1 VRCPSCKA
9 EIPEGS
15 KFCRECGAALRG
27 RCPSCGNANPASAKF
42 CLECGHKLPTSGV
55 EAATGRSATDT
66 ATPQPAGSAERRQ
79 LTVMFADLVGS
90 TAMSARLDPED
101 MREIVGAY
109 HRSCAEQITKAG
121 GFVAKYMGDG
131 VLSYFGYPQAHE
143 NDVERAVLAGLALAE
158 AVPKLMTAAGA
169 PLQIR
174 VGIAT
179 GLVVVGDLIGSG
191 EAQERGVVGDTPNLA
206 ARLQALAEPNMVVIG
221 EATRRLLGNLFELQD
236 LGPKE
241 LKGIVGP
248 VKAFA
253 VMRAGSVASRFEAMH
268 EGALTALVGREE
280 ERELLLRRWSRA
292 KSGEGQVVLLSGEAG
307 IGKSRLT
314 AALLEEF
321 TREPHERLRYFCSP
335 QHTDSALHPV
345 IAQIERAAAFER
357 QDAPNAKLDKLESI
371 LGSSVGQDTDI
382 QLLAELLSIPTDD
395 RYGSLDWSPQ
405 QKKENTLGALIRQLA
420 LLSRQRPV
428 LMIFEDVHWIDPS
441 SRELLDMIVDAVAR
455 LPVLL
460 LVTSRPEFA
469 LPWTGQAHV
478 TTLTLTRLTPREG
491 TALVERLAGRDSLP
505 EGITAEIL
513 ERSDGIP
520 LFVEELTKTV
530 LEADA
535 SEYGQAKAVSSA
547 PRPALAVPAT
557 LNASLMARLDRLGA
571 ATKQVA
577 QFAAA
582 IGREFSYELLVIVAQ
597 NDQAEV
603 ASSLA
608 RLTDAGLVFCRGTL
622 PRAVFIF
629 KHALVRDA
637 AYGTLL
643 RGPRQAL
650 HARIAEALE
659 ERRPEIVDAQ
669 PELLAYHFTEAAV
682 YDRALAY
689 WQRAG
694 ERALHSAAYQEA
706 IAHFEN
712 ALTVAEKLT
721 ESPTLRVQ
729 RLRLCIAKG
738 QALIHAM
745 GYAAPET
752 TAAFSQADDLAA
764 GVEDVTER
772 LPVYFGLFGGSWV
785 RGEVAQARENAEALV
800 KATADRPRSA
810 EASVGQRML
819 GGASWLQGDFSSAR
833 SCHEKSLAIADSVR
847 DNNIEFRFGQDP
859 GAAALI
865 NLAISLWPLGEI
877 NQAGQYAEQ
886 AIARAVES
894 KQVVTLA
901 FAHGFRTLF
910 EMMRRDIV
918 RAREQAR
925 TLLTLANKHGMPQWF
940 AIGTFADGWARWYA
954 GDRDAGE
961 KGMADGMALFG
972 DQRIRFPV
980 PVCAALFAATEAHA
994 GRLDV
999 AFASLNNT
1007 FAEVERSGAHYFT
1020 SELYRQR
1027 GELLMYEPGLSGQAE
1042 EAFKRAIEIAR
1053 SQNARLL
1060 ELRAASSL
1068 ARLWRD
1074 QGKHGKARD
1083 LLAPVYGWF
1092 TEGFETLDLKE
1103 ARMLLDELD
1112 A

>member
-1 VRCPSCKA
+1 
-9 EIPEGS
+9 
-15 KFCRECGAALRG
+15 
-27 RCPSCGNANPASAKF
+27 
-42 CLECGHKLPTSGV
+42 
-55 EAATGRSATDT
+55 
-66 ATPQPAGSAERRQ
+66 
-79 LTVMFADLVGS
+79 MFADLVGS

-179 GLVVVGDLIGSG
+179 GLVVVGDLIGWG

-241 LKGIVGP
+241 LKGIIGP

-321 TREPHERLRYFCSP
+321 AREPHERLRYFCSP

-371 LGSSVGQDTDI
+371 LGSSVGRDTDI

-478 TTLTLTRLTPREG
+478 TTLTLTRLTSREG

-547 PRPALAVPAT
+547 PRPALA
-557 LNASLMARLDRLGA
+557 ARLPAKVLPPSPCRWG
-571 ATKQVA
+571 T
-577 QFAAA
+577 
-582 IGREFSYELLVIVAQ
+582 IGPKPNRARSRSIDMQ
-597 NDQAEV
+597 
-603 ASSLA
+603 ASSQQRPA
-608 RLTDAGLVFCRGTL
+608 CVGSAF
-622 PRAVFIF
+622 P
-629 KHALVRDA
+629 
-637 AYGTLL
+637 
-643 RGPRQAL
+643 
-650 HARIAEALE
+650 
-659 ERRPEIVDAQ
+659 ERTR
-669 PELLAYHFTEAAV
+669 
-682 YDRALAY
+682 
-689 WQRAG
+689 
-694 ERALHSAAYQEA
+694 
-706 IAHFEN
+706 
-712 ALTVAEKLT
+712 
-721 ESPTLRVQ
+721 
-729 RLRLCIAKG
+729 
-738 QALIHAM
+738 
-745 GYAAPET
+745 
-752 TAAFSQADDLAA
+752 
-764 GVEDVTER
+764 
-772 LPVYFGLFGGSWV
+772 
-785 RGEVAQARENAEALV
+785 
-800 KATADRPRSA
+800 
-810 EASVGQRML
+810 
-819 GGASWLQGDFSSAR
+819 
-833 SCHEKSLAIADSVR
+833 
-847 DNNIEFRFGQDP
+847 
-859 GAAALI
+859 
-865 NLAISLWPLGEI
+865 
-877 NQAGQYAEQ
+877 
-886 AIARAVES
+886 
-894 KQVVTLA
+894 
-901 FAHGFRTLF
+901 
-910 EMMRRDIV
+910 
-918 RAREQAR
+918 
-925 TLLTLANKHGMPQWF
+925 
-940 AIGTFADGWARWYA
+940 
-954 GDRDAGE
+954 
-961 KGMADGMALFG
+961 
-972 DQRIRFPV
+972 
-980 PVCAALFAATEAHA
+980 
-994 GRLDV
+994 RLD
-999 AFASLNNT
+999 
-1007 FAEVERSGAHYFT
+1007 E
-1020 SELYRQR
+1020 ELGR
-1027 GELLMYEPGLSGQAE
+1027 PP
-1042 EAFKRAIEIAR
+1042 
-1053 SQNARLL
+1053 
-1060 ELRAASSL
+1060 
-1068 ARLWRD
+1068 
-1074 QGKHGKARD
+1074 
-1083 LLAPVYGWF
+1083 APVG
-1092 TEGFETLDLKE
+1092 G
-1103 ARMLLDELD
+1103 R
-1112 A
+1112 